1 MLLSFHEVNEYLE
14 SRRTLGIK
22 PGLERLDYLLAKTD
36 HPERKIKTI
45 HLAGTNGKGSTLTF
59 IQEVLIA
66 NGYRVGSFVS
76 PGFPTVRD
84 HILWNHK
91 PISEK
96 VFLELLNQL
105 VPTIE
110 EMDQKDMAPTEYEIL
125 MVICLLF
132 FINRVDI
139 ALIETGMGGKED
151 ITNRVIPILTII
163 TSISF
168 DHTAFLGDTL
178 ASIAS
183 HKAGIIKKNT
193 PVILG
198 RLPEEAHQVVID
210 KAKQERAPMYIL
222 GADFNIHDSHSDW
235 EHQSFLFQYKQIKW
249 LIEITMQ
256 GIHQMENAANAMMAI
271 ECLKEQGWTI
281 NEESVRNGMKHAR
294 ISNRMEVV
302 AKNPITIVDGA
313 HNMASI
319 KALRRTIE
327 VLYPNKKVYLLF
339 SAFRDKEVNEMLKY
353 LDEMATRLVVT
364 SFEHSRALKSKDL
377 YAEWDYIPNA
387 KKAYEVVKNTIQKGD
402 LLLIT
407 GSLHFVEQMK
417 RIIK

>member
-139 ALIETGMGGKED
+139 A
-151 ITNRVIPILTII
+151 
-163 TSISF
+163 
-168 DHTAFLGDTL
+168 
-178 ASIAS
+178 
-183 HKAGIIKKNT
+183 
-193 PVILG
+193 
-198 RLPEEAHQVVID
+198 
-210 KAKQERAPMYIL
+210 
-222 GADFNIHDSHSDW
+222 
-235 EHQSFLFQYKQIKW
+235 
-249 LIEITMQ
+249 
-256 GIHQMENAANAMMAI
+256 
-271 ECLKEQGWTI
+271 
-281 NEESVRNGMKHAR
+281 
-294 ISNRMEVV
+294 
-302 AKNPITIVDGA
+302 
-313 HNMASI
+313 
-319 KALRRTIE
+319 
-327 VLYPNKKVYLLF
+327 
-339 SAFRDKEVNEMLKY
+339 
-353 LDEMATRLVVT
+353 
-364 SFEHSRALKSKDL
+364 
-377 YAEWDYIPNA
+377 
-387 KKAYEVVKNTIQKGD
+387 
-402 LLLIT
+402 
-407 GSLHFVEQMK
+407 
-417 RIIK
+417 